1 VTTIGD
7 LLRSVGFTGAGLST
21 AEGVAAA
28 ESGDNARAHNGNAA
42 TGDNSYG
49 LFQINMLGSMGPA
62 RLKQYGLT
70 SNDQLFDPATNARV
84 AYQMSQGGTNWSPWS
99 TFKSGA
105 YRAHA
110 GDGSAQITSSGAA
123 VPLSSSGGLGAGGI
137 GTTALN
143 AATGQPAGLSIPNP
157 FNIAT
162 AAGTTAVQAGTVLL
176 ALAAGGALLLLG
188 LNKTAGNPAGKA
200 AGAMPSV
207 VPIPV

>member
-28 ESGDNARAHNGNAA
+28 ESGDNATAHNPNAA

-49 LFQINMLGSMGPA
+49 LFQINMLGAMGPQ

-70 SNDQLFDPATNARV
+70 SNDQLYDPATNARV

-105 YRAHA
+105 YRAQY
-110 GDGSAQITSSGAA
+110 GNGSAQIVSNGSTPGAA
-123 VPLSSSGGLGAGGI
+123 GLGV
-137 GTTALN
+137 TAMN
-143 AATGQPAGLSIPNP
+143 ATTGQPAGFNIPNP

-162 AAGTTAVQAGTVLL
+162 DAGKTAVQAGTVLL
-176 ALAAGGALLLLG
+176 ALAAGGGLLLLG
-188 LNKTAGNPAGKA
+188 LNKATGNPAGKA
-200 AGAMPSV
+200 AGGAVQAAPLLAM
-207 VPIPV
+207 